1 MLLKERETEAAVP
14 LKGKEKE
21 QLELDGD
28 EIDKNKG
35 LTDEEVEEVDEL
47 LQEGF
52 AHWSKKDFLGAG
64 FMFVRA
70 VVYCACAR
78 AICPVARESVTAVGC
93 RVS

>member
-1 MLLKERETEAAVP
+1 MP

-28 EIDKNKG
+28 ELDKNKG

-64 FMFVRA
+64 LRS
-70 VVYCACAR
+70 CAPS
-78 AICPVARESVTAVGC
+78 CPVRVHAQYALL
-93 RVS
+93 RVSL